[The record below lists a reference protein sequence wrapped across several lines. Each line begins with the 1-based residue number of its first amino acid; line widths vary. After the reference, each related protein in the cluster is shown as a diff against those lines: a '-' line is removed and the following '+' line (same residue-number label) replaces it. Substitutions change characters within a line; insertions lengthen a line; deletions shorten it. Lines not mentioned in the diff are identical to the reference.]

1 MKIKDKKDI
10 QADIEAMDMLKKH
23 TNYIFENDMDYI
35 LESIDEDISDVM
47 NKYIKDGFVSKNGN
61 LFFEDDEILDSFE
74 YHLKGLQNLIKM
86 TYKKGTE

>member
-1 MKIKDKKDI
+1 MKNLGFEETDEI
-10 QADIEAMDMLKKH
+10 IEINIAED
-23 TNYIFENDMDYI
+23 
-35 LESIDEDISDVM
+35 IDEDISDVM